1 MEGKEVVAFIGSPGG
16 GKSTLLSSLSGQHFD
31 SGVGFVVG
39 LTKELQVRTAPHLP
53 MFEFVDTP
61 GLADGRAAQAIN
73 QLLNQVAQQD
83 YRVKVFF
90 VMTLEAGRMKAED
103 LYTIKQVQIHTGQI
117 VPRVAKVVQ
126 LQLGV
131 ASKAVPFTT
140 TFIEYVPFSPDA
152 DGAENATV
160 PCADLLQRLAAFPG
174 IFVQSALPIDVRDW
188 EQRLEDLKEQL
199 ERETEHKIKAAVL
212 HIDVAR
218 ASDLHYTPGQQVR
231 VKQVDIKQGQILVD
245 LGSGLAWVNA
255 RDVSITQEELEYN
268 EKIRDYVKPIDVRD
282 WEQRLEDLKE
292 QLERETEHK
301 IKAAV
306 LHIDVA
312 RASDLH
318 YTPGQQVRVK

>member
-1 MEGKEVVAFIGSPGG
+1 M
-16 GKSTLLSSLSGQHFD
+16 
-31 SGVGFVVG
+31 
-39 LTKELQVRTAPHLP
+39 
-53 MFEFVDTP
+53 
-61 GLADGRAAQAIN
+61 
-73 QLLNQVAQQD
+73 
-83 YRVKVFF
+83 
-90 VMTLEAGRMKAED
+90 
-103 LYTIKQVQIHTGQI
+103 
-117 VPRVAKVVQ
+117 VQ

-255 RDVSITQEELEYN
+255 RDVSITQAGTQPVSAVGWGGRVSKSATFILEPPN
-268 EKIRDYVKPIDVRD
+268 VRT
-282 WEQRLEDLKE
+282 L
-292 QLERETEHK
+292 
-301 IKAAV
+301 AACGRKSSS
-306 LHIDVA
+306 ITRRFA
-312 RASDLH
+312 
-318 YTPGQQVRVK
+318 TM